1 MLQNAEVDTLYIPID
16 ETILDN
22 SIAATTSQFIF
33 FFKKSH
39 HNFFHDLLQHRGR
52 HAKHFF

>member
-1 MLQNAEVDTLYIPID
+1 MLQNAKVDALYIPID

-52 HAKHFF
+52 PAKHFF